1 MACRADKGDQNLSG
15 AVKISVKRITEKAE
29 RVEEGNQMQVRN
41 GLFQCLGIVCSEKN
55 RAGRAGQQ
63 EKGGG
68 TEKTEEQKQFCTLP
82 KGLPYPLFFLC
93 AHILCHHD
101 GGGRRAAVPEGIDK
115 ALCPC
120 GRRVGGDSGSGMGF
134 APPPRVSSC
143 FRRCRS
149 CCTARTC
156 ASRFL
161 RVSADC
167 RRVLSLLGQLTVA
180 SYAWI
185 SEAAS
190 DFHSQ
195 YPGIELQIRGGYST
209 QLLEALRARKVDLC
223 FISEREGDHRWI
235 PLQEDQVMAWIPKDS
250 DLDKNGAVPVAAFA
264 REPYIEIY
272 PGMDIDNLRVLKACK
287 VQPNTRFSTM
297 DSYAACAMVEAGLG
311 ITMNNGMNRP
321 TVDDGIKIVPLD
333 PPQKVMVGIAAMRDL
348 SPAAERFLDFLL
360 KKQR

>member
-1 MACRADKGDQNLSG
+1 MELEKYRALVCVVETGSLSG
-15 AVKISVKRITEKAE
+15 AAGKLGYTPSAISRMIAAL
-29 RVEEGNQMQVRN
+29 EEENGFTLFWRQRDGVRPTAACEQLLPAVQELLHCQN
-41 GLFQCLGIVCSEKN
+41 VCQQISAGIRGLQTGSVTV
-55 RAGRAGQQ
+55 
-63 EKGGG
+63 G
-68 TEKTEEQKQFCTLP
+68 TA
-82 KGLPYPLFFLC
+82 Y
-93 AHILCHHD
+93 
-101 GGGRRAAVPEGIDK
+101 
-115 ALCPC
+115 
-120 GRRVGGDSGSGMGF
+120 S
-134 APPPRVSSC
+134 
-143 FRRCRS
+143 
-149 CCTARTC
+149 
-156 ASRFL
+156 
-161 RVSADC
+161 
-167 RRVLSLLGQLTVA
+167 A

-209 QLLEALRARKVDLC
+209 KLLEALRARKVDLC

>member
-1 MACRADKGDQNLSG
+1 MQELLHCQN
-15 AVKISVKRITEKAE
+15 VCQQISAGIR
-29 RVEEGNQMQVRN
+29 
-41 GLFQCLGIVCSEKN
+41 GLQTGSVTV
-55 RAGRAGQQ
+55 
-63 EKGGG
+63 G
-68 TEKTEEQKQFCTLP
+68 TA
-82 KGLPYPLFFLC
+82 Y
-93 AHILCHHD
+93 
-101 GGGRRAAVPEGIDK
+101 
-115 ALCPC
+115 
-120 GRRVGGDSGSGMGF
+120 S
-134 APPPRVSSC
+134 
-143 FRRCRS
+143 
-149 CCTARTC
+149 
-156 ASRFL
+156 
-161 RVSADC
+161 
-167 RRVLSLLGQLTVA
+167 A

-250 DLDKNGAVPVAAFA
+250 DLDKNGAVPVAAFS

-348 SPAAERFLDFLL
+348 SPAAERFLDILL

>member
-82 KGLPYPLFFLC
+82 KGLLYPLFFLC

-149 CCTARTC
+149 YCTARTC

-167 RRVLSLLGQLTVA
+167 RRVLSLLGQLTVRPMPGYRRRPLIFTA
-180 SYAWI
+180 S
-185 SEAAS
+185 
-190 DFHSQ
+190 
-195 YPGIELQIRGGYST
+195 IRGWT
-209 QLLEALRARKVDLC
+209 LT
-223 FISEREGDHRWI
+223 ISG
-235 PLQEDQVMAWIPKDS
+235 
-250 DLDKNGAVPVAAFA
+250 
-264 REPYIEIY
+264 
-272 PGMDIDNLRVLKACK
+272 C
-287 VQPNTRFSTM
+287 
-297 DSYAACAMVEAGLG
+297 
-311 ITMNNGMNRP
+311 
-321 TVDDGIKIVPLD
+321 
-333 PPQKVMVGIAAMRDL
+333 
-348 SPAAERFLDFLL
+348 
-360 KKQR
+360 